1 MVASPTTGREAAD
14 PAPGTTLPGIRPPAS
29 LQLVGY
35 RVVTRLARPLA
46 GLVLGARARRGKE
59 ETSRR
64 GERLG
69 RASLPRPAG
78 PLAWVHAASVGEASS
93 VMPLLAVLAERRP
106 HTAILV
112 TTGTVTSARFVASR
126 LPPGTMH
133 QYVPLDSP
141 AFVGRFLDYWRP
153 SVAVLTEQ
161 EVWPNLVVETHGR
174 GIPIALVNGR
184 MSERSF
190 ERWQRSPRMAEALF
204 GRLAVVLTQ
213 NETLARRFAALGAR
227 RTVDAGNLKIDAPPP
242 PIDAAA
248 LRALEAAL
256 GGRPRIVAAST
267 HDGEEMVVAGAHHA
281 LAGRFPGLCTIMAPR
296 HPDRGSGLAGALA
309 AQGFRVARRSQGE
322 LPAPGVDVYVADTIG
337 ELGTFYAS
345 TPVAFVGGSLVPRG
359 GQNPIEAVRHGA
371 AVLTGPSWYNFE
383 DCYRALI
390 DAGGA
395 GEVRSSAEIA
405 ARASALLGD
414 PAELAGVRA
423 RATRAIDELSG
434 ALERTITAL
443 LPLLPA
449 EPAEPALA

>member
-1 MVASPTTGREAAD
+1 M
-14 PAPGTTLPGIRPPAS
+14 LPGLQPAAS

-59 ETSRR
+59 ETARR

-78 PLAWVHAASVGEASS
+78 PLVWVHAASVGEASS
-93 VMPLLAVLAERRP
+93 IMPLLAVLAERRP
-106 HTAILV
+106 LTALLV

-126 LPPGTMH
+126 LPAGAVH

-141 AFVGRFLDYWRP
+141 AFVGRFLGHWRP

-161 EVWPNLVVETHGR
+161 EVWPNLVVETHAR
-174 GIPIALVNGR
+174 AIPIALVNGR
-184 MSERSF
+184 MSDRSF
-190 ERWQRSPRMAEALF
+190 ERWRKSPRMAEALF

-213 NETLARRFAALGAR
+213 NEALARRFASLGAR

-242 PIDAAA
+242 RIDPAA
-248 LRALEAAL
+248 LRALEEAL
-256 GGRPRIVAAST
+256 AGRPRLVAAST
-267 HDGEEMVVAGAHHA
+267 HDGEEAVVAGAHRL
-281 LAGRFPGLCTIMAPR
+281 LAGRIPGLCTIIAPR
-296 HPDRGSGLAGALA
+296 HPDRGGAIAARLA
-309 AQGFRVARRSQGE
+309 AQGFRVARRAEGG
-322 LPAPGVDVYVADTIG
+322 LPADGVEVYVADTIG

-383 DCYRALI
+383 DCYRVLI
-390 DAGGA
+390 DAGA
-395 GEVRSSAEIA
+395 ASEVRSAEEIA
-405 ARASALLGD
+405 VRAAALLGD
-414 PAELAGVRA
+414 PAELAAVRA
-423 RATRAIDELSG
+423 RATRAIDQLGG
-434 ALERTITAL
+434 ALERTVAAL